1 MQPTPDGQRRPQVPL
16 LSQIR
21 HDLAEGIAHFP
32 AGLLGRRPLW
42 TNWYSSLEYKT
53 LALDAA
59 LLANTDIPDDVLLRA
74 HATLTREIAQ
84 TQLMGEDL
92 QAVACDIVTRYIAAN
107 HGSLD

>member
-1 MQPTPDGQRRPQVPL
+1 
-16 LSQIR
+16 
-21 HDLAEGIAHFP
+21 
-32 AGLLGRRPLW
+32 
-42 TNWYSSLEYKT
+42 LEYKT

-92 QAVACDIVTRYIAAN
+92 QAVACDIVARYIAAN